1 MDSPYQYLSKKT
13 YFEWNIWFHSVSPL
27 AEQYPATISNGK
39 LVVAILNFSIV
50 MILGGEYYQKV
61 IPHTKFGKKITLSI
75 FKMYQYTGI
84 IE

>member
-1 MDSPYQYLSKKT
+1 MILT
-13 YFEWNIWFHSVSPL
+13 
-27 AEQYPATISNGK
+27 
-39 LVVAILNFSIV
+39 AILNFNIV
-50 MILGGEYYQKV
+50 MILGGKYYQKV